1 MSAAV
6 STYFLPLLAKFGHGP
21 EILPDLQTQLGQWVT
36 RSGPLALPPNPM
48 PSPANYW
55 HGVAVH
61 LPLLAKVVLT
71 IFAITPSEACVERS
85 FSNQTLLHT
94 DLRSTL
100 DDSTIQAL

>member
-21 EILPDLQTQLGQWVT
+21 EILPDLQT